1 MKKAELTLQ
10 LSTISSALD
19 IEDIRRNV
27 AEAGFAI
34 EEQSV
39 IMDELGRLGEAMKI
53 IRDVLEGVSSASYL
67 SYSLL

>member
-1 MKKAELTLQ
+1 MKKAELILQ
-10 LSTISSALD
+10 LSTSSSALD

-39 IMDELGRLGEAMKI
+39 IMDDLGRLGEAMKV
-53 IRDVLEGVSSASYL
+53 IRDVLEGASSASNL
-67 SYSLL
+67 S